1 MPLPDEPLRAALRAS
16 GDFLSRRRPPPEIR
30 DQLDLKV
37 EIKNRD
43 LLLLEVRPQWNDKSK
58 TQEHPVAKMKWVGT
72 QNVWRL
78 FWMRQDLKWHLYEP
92 KPEARSIKALFEEV
106 ERDPHGCFFG

>member
-16 GDFLSRRRPPPEIR
+16 GDFLSRRRPRPEIR

-58 TQEHPVAKMKWVGT
+58 IMEHAVAKMKWVGT

-92 KPEARSIKALFEEV
+92 KPEARSIEALFEEV